1 MPVFET
7 CILRKCFKK
16 NPYILPSLHRQGL
29 NNERVK
35 HIYCFFGW
43 NVFNV
48 TVKLIF
54 CELICNIPEKSQSH
68 QLKSTRLD
76 IKYKSIHL
84 VKEDEF
90 ALNWIKK
97 WKKYN
102 YLYLMYFKF
111 YKYYFLLIRLLFIS
125 SLMTI
130 CCFCTSARTARIS
143 WFHECADSR
152 QYHDAE

>member
-90 ALNWIKK
+90 ALVKLNKK
-97 WKKYN
+97 VEKHN
-102 YLYLMYFKF
+102 ILYLMYSKF
-111 YKYYFLLIRLLFIS
+111 YEYYFLLIILFFIS
-125 SLMTI
+125 CLMTI

-152 QYHDAE
+152 Q